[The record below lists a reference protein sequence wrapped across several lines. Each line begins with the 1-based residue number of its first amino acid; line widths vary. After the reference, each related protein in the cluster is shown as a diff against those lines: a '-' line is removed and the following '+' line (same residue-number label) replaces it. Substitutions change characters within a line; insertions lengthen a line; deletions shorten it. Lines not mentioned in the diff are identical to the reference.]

1 LNYVQDSQ
9 KRAKTFL
16 NLINLRGNRLVWR
29 LLLKK
34 IIVMRIKDL
43 HGKGIEITDLEKAI
57 KQAETFKGY
66 SHQDK
71 SFAEFDKRQKA
82 YWTDIYEK
90 LLILKKKQNEHSISK
105 D

>member
-1 LNYVQDSQ
+1 M
-9 KRAKTFL
+9 K
-16 NLINLRGNRLVWR
+16 
-29 LLLKK
+29 
-34 IIVMRIKDL
+34 IKDL
-43 HGKGIEITDLEKAI
+43 HGKGLEITYLEKAI

-82 YWTDIYEK
+82 YWADIYEK
-90 LLILKKKQNEHSISK
+90 LFILKKKQNEHSISK

>member
-1 LNYVQDSQ
+1 M
-9 KRAKTFL
+9 K
-16 NLINLRGNRLVWR
+16 
-29 LLLKK
+29 
-34 IIVMRIKDL
+34 IKDL

-57 KQAETFKGY
+57 NQAENFKGY

-82 YWTDIYEK
+82 YWTDIFEK

>member
-1 LNYVQDSQ
+1 MNYVQDSQ

-16 NLINLRGNRLVWR
+16 ILINLSGNRHVWR
-29 LLLKK
+29 LLLKITIIK
-34 IIVMRIKDL
+34 IEDL

-57 KQAETFKGY
+57 KQAKTFKGY

-82 YWTDIYEK
+82 YWTDIYKK
-90 LLILKKKQNEHSISK
+90 LLILKKRPNEHPITK